1 MNNKKSD
8 TRFTIQ
14 FNRDNPLHLQV
25 VDILNRQ
32 NQRGKA
38 RFIVDAV
45 LHYVSC
51 DATPDVNLPARLD
64 EKAVEAVVYR
74 VLRDRQIDGVAAPP
88 VSAPVGEVESQ
99 SDQSSLYTEGVYYDD
114 VTEALGEEGIK
125 AVIDALDIFRRK

>member
-14 FNRDNPLHLQV
+14 FNRDNPRHLQV

-38 RFIVDAV
+38 RFIVEAV

-51 DATPDVNLPARLD
+51 DATPDTNLPARLD
-64 EKAVEAVVYR
+64 EKAVDAIIKRILPNQQESGTT
-74 VLRDRQIDGVAAPP
+74 VLPISVP
-88 VSAPVGEVESQ
+88 VDQVESQ
-99 SDQSSLYTEGVYYDD
+99 SKQSSLYTEDVDFDD
-114 VTEALGEEGIK
+114 VTEVLGEDGMK
-125 AVIDALDIFRRK
+125 AVTDALDMFRKR

>member
-25 VDILNRQ
+25 VDILNQQ

-51 DATPDVNLPARLD
+51 DATPVTNFPARLD
-64 EKAVEAVVYR
+64 EKSIEAIIHR
-74 VLRDRQIDGVAAPP
+74 VLRDRQESGMVAPP
-88 VSAPVGEVESQ
+88 VPALVDKVESQ
-99 SDQSSLYTEGVYYDD
+99 SDQSSLYTEDAEYDD
-114 VTEALGEEGIK
+114 VTETLGEEGMK
-125 AVIDALDIFRRK
+125 AVIDALDMFRRK